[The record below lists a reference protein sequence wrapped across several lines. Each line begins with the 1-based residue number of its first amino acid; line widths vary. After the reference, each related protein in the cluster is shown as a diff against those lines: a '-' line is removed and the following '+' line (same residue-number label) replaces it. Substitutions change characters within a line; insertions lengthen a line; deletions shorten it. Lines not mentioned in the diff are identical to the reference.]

1 MINPDERCLEVLQ
14 FGVRGK
20 GIQMGQEFPENAKRQ
35 ISIAPPSLQFH
46 PSLAWPSDKQ
56 R

>member
-1 MINPDERCLEVLQ
+1 MINPNERCLEVMQ

-20 GIQMGQEFPENAKRQ
+20 GIQVGQKFLENAKSQ

-46 PSLAWPSDKQ
+46 PSLA
-56 R
+56 